1 MNLISEIRW
10 MSQRN
15 LTTAILHIAF
25 STDPLIETDVEKA
38 VAGLYKLLGKPMP
51 RIIYCDSPWQM
62 SMIPI
67 LNNYFDQN
75 TISPSPQK
83 QNELRLLREYIKNNF
98 ANNDKDFY
106 KLPVERLFAASEQ
119 CKQELPGALQ
129 VEQFH
134 RRVLDRLD
142 SLIMSSQLLEKLPEV
157 SKKLTERIDHELQ
170 NILMQ
175 ALGRTIVPTQQV
187 GQYFALRDPNSSDR
201 TIMNMTVRVSPSAM
215 GEFFD
220 SIYEPYY
227 YSTREEPLP
236 ADSPMRLLIN
246 SSPYKVEHFN
256 LLTKNSRLDLFARFF
271 AGSTLLPVSR
281 EQEEMLQ
288 LLLDLVNAAHDYAP
302 FENICLVSRKPKT
315 VSINAAHALHN
326 ETGPALEY
334 EDGYAVY
341 AVDGIIIPP
350 WIIEHPERISI
361 ERITREENTEIRR
374 IQLKKFGE
382 ERYIEEIGAA
392 MTFEEEAL

>member
-1 MNLISEIRW
+1 MKLISEIMS

-38 VAGLYKLLGKPMP
+38 VLGLYKLLGKPMP

-75 TISPSPQK
+75 AIAPSPQK

-98 ANNDKDFY
+98 ANNDNDFY

-119 CKQELPGALQ
+119 CKQESPGAMQ

-134 RRVLDRLD
+134 RRVFDRLD
-142 SLIMSSQLLEKLPEV
+142 SLIMSSDLVAKLPEV
-157 SKKLTERIDHELQ
+157 AEKLSARIDHDLQ

-175 ALGRTIVPTQQV
+175 ALGRTIVPMQQV
-187 GQYFALRDPNSSDR
+187 GQYFALRDQNSSDR
-201 TIMNMTVRVSPSAM
+201 TIRNMTVRVSPSPM

-227 YSTREEPLP
+227 YSTREEQLP
-236 ADSPMRLLIN
+236 VDSPSKLLIN
-246 SSPYKVEHFN
+246 PSPYKVEHFN
-256 LLTKNSRLDLFARFF
+256 LLTKNSKLDLFAKFF
-271 AGSTLLPVSR
+271 AGATLLTVSR
-281 EQEEMLQ
+281 EQSETLQ
-288 LLLDLVNAAHDYAP
+288 LLLDLINAAHDYAP
-302 FENICLVSRKPKT
+302 FDNICLVSRKPKT
-315 VSINAAHALHN
+315 VSINASHALHN

-334 EDGYAVY
+334 EDGYAVF
-341 AVDGIIIPP
+341 AVDGIVIPP
-350 WIIEHPERISI
+350 WIVEHPERISVD
-361 ERITREENTEIRR
+361 RITREENTEIRR

-382 ERYIEEIGAA
+382 ERYIEECASIRK
-392 MTFEEEAL
+392 EDSQL